1 MFSFVIC
8 ALTLKR
14 VDEGDKTKQHENN
27 CAMQQDKFMLM
38 LVHGHH
44 INYNKCALRSILSGN
59 ASNKTKMYVNIII
72 LWCYWWACTGKRSVN
87 KMEYSQQ

>member
-44 INYNKCALRSILSGN
+44 INYNKCALRSIFSGN